1 MALITSYILNYG
13 VLIRSGVFNAIDV
26 KLTLIRNGVSM
37 RFYDVNV
44 TTIEYFNYLL

>member
-13 VLIRSGVFNAIDV
+13 VLIRSGVLNAIDV
-26 KLTLIRNGVSM
+26 KTNSNKKWGIH
-37 RFYDVNV
+37 DVNV

>member
-1 MALITSYILNYG
+1 MALITSYNFNYG

-26 KLTLIRNGVSM
+26 KLTLIRSRVLM

-44 TTIEYFNYLL
+44 TTIEYLNYLL